1 MYNLV
6 AFIKICLVCH
16 HPGAATHFSEFAKV
30 FEENAI
36 PYELY
41 TDHKDLDE
49 LAANSNHFSAVIVD
63 IAPQSEKV
71 LELFQT
77 LGKKTYVYY
86 DNPEEFVPGGYS
98 ETANKIRALA
108 DKTLF
113 ANANL
118 ATEERDIGI
127 GYSPVLNDVLE
138 IRKMRETSD
147 RAAFL
152 NAHGIKD
159 TGQKIIVYFGGA
171 NETYYDQAF
180 PHFLDLLKEWDFS
193 NTVLIHQQHPRALK
207 EGNRDGNLLPQI
219 VLSKVNN
226 KEALA
231 IANVALYYQ
240 TSMSPLF
247 YFSGVPTFQV
257 GHESYPDV
265 LIRTGLCQSITKHSE
280 ISQILSPPQT
290 TIDEQ
295 KISAEIGY
303 KENWRDILLE
313 EILNQ

>member
-1 MYNLV
+1 MYNLI

-16 HPGAATHFSEFAKV
+16 HPGAATHFAEFAKV
-30 FEENAI
+30 FEENAV

-49 LAANSNHFSAVIVD
+49 LAANSHHFSAIIVD
-63 IAPQSEKV
+63 IAPQSEEV

-98 ETANKIRALA
+98 ETANKLRAIA
-108 DKTLF
+108 NKTLF

-118 ATEERDIGI
+118 ATEETDIGI
-127 GYSPVLNDVLE
+127 GYSPVVNDVLE
-138 IRKMRETSD
+138 IQKMRETSD

-152 NAHGIKD
+152 KKHEIED

-171 NETYYDQAF
+171 NDTYYTQAF

-193 NTVLIHQQHPRALK
+193 NTVFIHQQHPRAFK
-207 EGNRDGNLLPQI
+207 EGNRDGKLLKEKMPQI

-231 IANVALYYQ
+231 IADVALYYQ

-247 YFSGVPTFQV
+247 YLSGVPTFQV
-257 GHESYPDV
+257 GHESYLDV
-265 LIRTGLCQSITKHSE
+265 LIRTGLCRSITKHDE
-280 ISQILSPPQT
+280 ISQILSAPQIA
-290 TIDEQ
+290 IDEQ
-295 KISAEIGY
+295 KIYAEIGY
-303 KENWRDILLE
+303 
-313 EILNQ
+313 